1 MKKTNRPK
9 KARRFMLFSW
19 RNKGFTLIE
28 LIIVMVISGILI
40 TGLTVSTGNI
50 DHTSRTANAAFQ
62 ALSDIRYAQETAME
76 QGRDVLF
83 SVGANQ
89 WSASFQDTGELL
101 NSPSGGGSGLIVH
114 LNAGE
119 YSGVNIDYTQLSTVR
134 FSGTGK
140 PMTSGGV
147 GLTDMR
153 TVLRLN
159 GTQSLYVYPSGYTV
173 LNSSV
178 TSCGCGC

>member
-40 TGLTVSTGNI
+40 TGLTV
-50 DHTSRTANAAFQ
+50 
-62 ALSDIRYAQETAME
+62 
-76 QGRDVLF
+76 
-83 SVGANQ
+83 